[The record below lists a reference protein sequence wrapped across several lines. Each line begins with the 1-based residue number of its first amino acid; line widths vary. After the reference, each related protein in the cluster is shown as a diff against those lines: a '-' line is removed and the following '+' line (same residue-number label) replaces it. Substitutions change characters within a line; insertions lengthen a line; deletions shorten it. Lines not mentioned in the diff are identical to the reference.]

1 MGAERAPPTTMT
13 FTGGMYDQTFT
24 TADPSVFAW
33 SGLIVP
39 IPKRL
44 TKAEKKELKRKR
56 EAAKPRRNS
65 R

>member
-13 FTGGMYDQTFT
+13 FSRTFKT
-24 TADPSVFAW
+24 NDLSSLHSWNGELQV
-33 SGLIVP
+33 S
-39 IPKRL
+39 KRL
-44 TKAEKKELKRKR
+44 TKREKKELKRKR